1 MFSFV
6 KIFFILIIF
15 LFVTACHE
23 KDYDII
29 RDFIMKDQEAKS
41 SKKLETLEA
50 DKAIKAKVE
59 NKKKEASNLAKK
71 DKQVDSLE
79 TKKPKKKIGHA
90 GADPGTHVAIL
101 RPKSSDTLIEP
112 TTQHHEPTNDM
123 YAIHVLV
130 EEGNQGGRHERFA
143 AHHKT

>member
-1 MFSFV
+1 MSIPRGALTFSSSLSA
-6 KIFFILIIF
+6 ISWIIN
-15 LFVTACHE
+15 
-23 KDYDII
+23 
-29 RDFIMKDQEAKS
+29 RDCARKT
-41 SKKLETLEA
+41 KLP
-50 DKAIKAKVE
+50 
-59 NKKKEASNLAKK
+59 
-71 DKQVDSLE
+71 

-112 TTQHHEPTNDM
+112 TTQHHEPTNDR